1 MNIKQA
7 QKIIDSLEKEFT
19 KAINDT
25 LPKKV
30 GIIAVNHTNRNF
42 REGGFN
48 DNGLQKWKDTRRQRE
63 GKGTDSKY
71 GPLLS
76 RRNHLSRST
85 DYRPGKGSV
94 EIYNPVIYAS
104 IHNEGGRITTHP
116 KITKRLKK
124 YAWYQYFKLTGIK
137 RNMKSKRRKQLALAA
152 PKEALMWKAIAL
164 SKKTTLT
171 VNATIPQRKFLGQS
185 RELTQLAQDAVTK
198 ELARIINSKL
208 K

>member
-7 QKIIDSLEKEFT
+7 QKAIKELQREFED
-19 KAINDT
+19 AINFT
-25 LPKKV
+25 LPTKI
-30 GIIAVNHTNRNF
+30 GAIAVNHTNRNF
-42 REGGFN
+42 RDGGFH

-63 GKGTDSKY
+63 GTKALSKY

-76 RRNHLSRST
+76 GSPHLSRST
-85 DYRPGKGSV
+85 DKAIGKGSV
-94 EIYNPVIYAS
+94 EIFNPVKYAS
-104 IHNEGGRITTHP
+104 IHNEGGKITTHP

-137 RNMKSKRRKQLALAA
+137 RNTGKKRRKELALAA

-171 VNATIPQRKFLGQS
+171 VNATIPQRKFLGES
-185 RELTQLAQDAVTK
+185 RELTKKMQDALYK
-198 ELARIINSKL
+198 ELGKIILKKL
-208 K
+208 N